1 MSLSYLLAL
10 SHPGMIPT
18 SVWDTISPH
27 TAGRYHLS
35 SSPGNCSLT
44 IDSAE
49 AGDTAVYQCNASSR
63 VGHSL
68 TNAVQLFVTGNKIL
82 CRLVIE
88 LSTALHA
95 SFHFPPTMHSSP
107 LPAQPTILQSPMDR
121 VLREGDTVLLPC
133 RASLSTSSTTL
144 VYFWFKNGARDDT
157 LTTSLSSG
165 DLTLTNFQSSKNGL
179 YECYVSITATG
190 VAADPLVFL
199 VGRAVVTVGGEGE
212 EKRTI
217 SVTL

>member
-1 MSLSYLLAL
+1 MIVDELVLPPL

-82 CRLVIE
+82 CRLIIE
-88 LSTALHA
+88 LSTAVHVFISFSPHNALLSQVSPPSSRAPWTRSFVRETQFCSPVVLH
-95 SFHFPPTMHSSP
+95 SQHHQQHSYTFGP
-107 LPAQPTILQSPMDR
+107 KMEP
-121 VLREGDTVLLPC
+121 E
-133 RASLSTSSTTL
+133 TTH
-144 VYFWFKNGARDDT
+144 
-157 LTTSLSSG
+157 
-165 DLTLTNFQSSKNGL
+165 
-179 YECYVSITATG
+179 
-190 VAADPLVFL
+190 
-199 VGRAVVTVGGEGE
+199 
-212 EKRTI
+212 
-217 SVTL
+217 